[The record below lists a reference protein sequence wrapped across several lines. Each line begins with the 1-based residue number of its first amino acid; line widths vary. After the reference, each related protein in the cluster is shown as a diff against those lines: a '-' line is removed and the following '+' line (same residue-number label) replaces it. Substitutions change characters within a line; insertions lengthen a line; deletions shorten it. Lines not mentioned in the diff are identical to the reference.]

1 MLYSFQDERVRSMDK
16 KPAPL
21 RVLVVSHNVFSASG
35 NMGKTMMRML
45 AGISPENLAQV
56 YFHQEIP
63 TRTCCLRYFR
73 ITDSD
78 VLRSVFTR
86 RARFRIFSSCDIDES
101 ASQSRTD
108 TGNLAKVYQFSRRR
122 TPMIY
127 FLRDTMWRL
136 GKWKTRALKDWA
148 RAFAP
153 DVIFFAAGDYAF
165 SYRVALYLSGL
176 LRVPITM
183 WCADDYFIAPQ
194 QSRSLLRRLHCRRL
208 RKLAQ
213 RVTERSKSVITISD
227 TMQRD
232 YAQLFGFPVQTIR
245 ISSDANPAA
254 LPRAQR
260 EGISYVGN
268 LGIDR
273 ITPLIELGR
282 ALKAAQLPGF
292 ETIRVYSGE
301 RNPATLAQI
310 TEENGLTFCGRLT
323 EQGVE
328 RVLGASKFL
337 ILVESFDRSAIRR
350 TKYSLSTKVAESL
363 RSGACIIAYG
373 PDEIASIEYLCR
385 HKAACIL
392 NSAAEFPEVVRRLCT
407 AADEYDAHIQCAQS
421 LAEQFHSAKTNET
434 CIEKILAQAS
444 GMTGTPAAIGDR

>member
-1 MLYSFQDERVRSMDK
+1 MDK
-16 KPAPL
+16 NPAPL

-63 TRTCCLRYFR
+63 TRACCLRYFR

-86 RARFRIFSSCDIDES
+86 RARFRTFSSCDIDES

-208 RKLAQ
+208 RKLAK

-227 TMQRD
+227 PMQRD

-282 ALKAAQLPGF
+282 TLKAAQLPGF
-292 ETIRVYSGE
+292 ETIRVYSSE

-310 TEENGLTFCGRLT
+310 TEDNGLTFCGRLT

-373 PDEIASIEYLCR
+373 PDEIASIEYLRR

-421 LAEQFHSAKTNET
+421 LAEQFHSAKTNEN

>member
-1 MLYSFQDERVRSMDK
+1 MDK
-16 KPAPL
+16 NPAPL

-63 TRTCCLRYFR
+63 TRACCLRYFR

-86 RARFRIFSSCDIDES
+86 RARFRAFSSCDIDES

-165 SYRVALYLSGL
+165 SYRVALYLSGQ

-183 WCADDYFIAPQ
+183 WCADDYFIVPQ

-227 TMQRD
+227 AMQRD

-273 ITPLIELGR
+273 ITPLVELGR

-292 ETIRVYSGE
+292 ETIHVYSGE
-301 RNPATLAQI
+301 RNPVTLAQI
-310 TEENGLTFCGRLT
+310 TEDNGLTFCGRLT
-323 EQGVE
+323 EQGVG

-373 PDEIASIEYLCR
+373 PDEIASIEYLRR
-385 HKAACIL
+385 HEAACIL
-392 NSAAEFPEVVRRLCT
+392 NSAAEFPEVVWRLCT

-421 LAEQFHSAKTNET
+421 LAEQFHSAKTNEN

>member
-1 MLYSFQDERVRSMDK
+1 MDK

-86 RARFRIFSSCDIDES
+86 RAHYRAFSSCDIDEA

-136 GKWKTRALKDWA
+136 GKWKTRALEDWA
-148 RAFAP
+148 RAFSP

-176 LRVPITM
+176 LHVPITM

-227 TMQRD
+227 AMQRD

-273 ITPLIELGR
+273 ITPLVGLGR

-373 PDEIASIEYLCR
+373 PDEIASIEYLAQHR
-385 HKAACIL
+385 AACVL
-392 NSAAEFPEVVRRLCT
+392 KSAQELPGAIRRLC
-407 AADEYDAHIQCAQS
+407 AAPDAYAAYTRCAQS
-421 LAEQFHSAKTNET
+421 LAERFHSAETNEKRMET
-434 CIEKILAQAS
+434 ILA
-444 GMTGTPAAIGDR
+444 AAATTTI

>member
-1 MLYSFQDERVRSMDK
+1 
-16 KPAPL
+16 
-21 RVLVVSHNVFSASG
+21 
-35 NMGKTMMRML
+35 
-45 AGISPENLAQV
+45 
-56 YFHQEIP
+56 
-63 TRTCCLRYFR
+63 
-73 ITDSD
+73 
-78 VLRSVFTR
+78 
-86 RARFRIFSSCDIDES
+86 
-101 ASQSRTD
+101 
-108 TGNLAKVYQFSRRR
+108 
-122 TPMIY
+122 
-127 FLRDTMWRL
+127 
-136 GKWKTRALKDWA
+136 
-148 RAFAP
+148 
-153 DVIFFAAGDYAF
+153 
-165 SYRVALYLSGL
+165 
-176 LRVPITM
+176 M
-183 WCADDYFIAPQ
+183 WCADDYFIVPQ

-227 TMQRD
+227 AMQRD

-310 TEENGLTFCGRLT
+310 TEDNGLTFCGRLT

-373 PDEIASIEYLCR
+373 PDEIASIEYLRR

-407 AADEYDAHIQCAQS
+407 AADEYDAYIQCAQS
-421 LAEQFHSAKTNET
+421 LAEQFHSAKTNEN

>member
-1 MLYSFQDERVRSMDK
+1 MDK
-16 KPAPL
+16 NPAPL

-63 TRTCCLRYFR
+63 TRACCLRYFR

-127 FLRDTMWRL
+127 FLRDTMWCL

-227 TMQRD
+227 AMQRD

-268 LGIDR
+268 LGLDR
-273 ITPLIELGR
+273 ITPLVELGR

-373 PDEIASIEYLCR
+373 PDEIASIEYLRR

-392 NSAAEFPEVVRRLCT
+392 NSAAEFPEAVRRLCT

-421 LAEQFHSAKTNET
+421 LAEQFHSAKTNEK

-444 GMTGTPAAIGDR
+444 GMTGTPQPSATGNR

>member
-1 MLYSFQDERVRSMDK
+1 MDK
-16 KPAPL
+16 NPAPL

-63 TRTCCLRYFR
+63 TRACCLRYFR

-127 FLRDTMWRL
+127 FLRDTMWCL

-227 TMQRD
+227 AMQRD

-337 ILVESFDRSAIRR
+337 ILVESFDRSAVRR

-373 PDEIASIEYLCR
+373 PDEIASIEYLAQHR
-385 HKAACIL
+385 AACVL
-392 NSAAEFPEVVRRLCT
+392 KSAQELPGVIRRLC
-407 AADEYDAHIQCAQS
+407 AAPDAYAAYTRCAQS
-421 LAEQFHSAKTNET
+421 LAERFHSAETNEKRMET
-434 CIEKILAQAS
+434 ILA
-444 GMTGTPAAIGDR
+444 AAATTTI

>member
-1 MLYSFQDERVRSMDK
+1 MDK
-16 KPAPL
+16 NPAPL

-63 TRTCCLRYFR
+63 TRACCLRYFR

-127 FLRDTMWRL
+127 FLRDTMWCL

-148 RAFAP
+148 RTFAP

-227 TMQRD
+227 AMQRD

-268 LGIDR
+268 LGLDR
-273 ITPLIELGR
+273 ITPLVELGR

-373 PDEIASIEYLCR
+373 PDEIASIEYLRR

-392 NSAAEFPEVVRRLCT
+392 NSAAEFPEAVRRLCT

-421 LAEQFHSAKTNET
+421 LAEQFHSAKTNEK

-444 GMTGTPAAIGDR
+444 GMTGTPQPSATGNR

>member
-1 MLYSFQDERVRSMDK
+1 MDTNH
-16 KPAPL
+16 APL

-45 AGISPENLAQV
+45 AGISPENLAQM

-63 TRTCCLRYFR
+63 TRKCCLRYFR

-86 RARFRIFSSCDIDES
+86 RAHYRTFSSCDIDES

-127 FLRDTMWRL
+127 FLRDTMWCL
-136 GKWKTRALKDWA
+136 GKWKTRALEDWA
-148 RAFAP
+148 RTFAP

-165 SYRVALYLSGL
+165 SYRVALYLSDL
-176 LRVPITM
+176 LNVPITM
-183 WCADDYFIAPQ
+183 WCADDFYIEPQ
-194 QSRSLLRRLHCRRL
+194 RSGTLLRRLHCRRL
-208 RKLAQ
+208 RKLAE
-213 RVTERSKSVITISD
+213 RAAERSKSMITISD
-227 TMQRD
+227 AMQRD
-232 YAQLFGFPVQTIR
+232 YEVLFGFPVQTIR
-245 ISSDANPAA
+245 ISSGVNSAA
-254 LPRAQR
+254 LPCEQR
-260 EGISYVGN
+260 KGISYVGN
-268 LGIDR
+268 LGLNR

-282 ALKAAQLPGF
+282 ALKEARLPGF

-310 TEENGLTFCGRLT
+310 REDNGLTFCGRLT

-328 RVLGASKFL
+328 QVLGASKFL
-337 ILVESFDRSAIRR
+337 LLVESSDRNAVRR

-373 PDEIASIEYLCR
+373 PGEIASIEYLHR
-385 HKAACIL
+385 YKAAYIL
-392 NSAAEFPEVVRRLCT
+392 NN
-407 AADEYDAHIQCAQS
+407 AADFPTAIRALCQQYDMYENYVCAS
-421 LAEQFHSAKTNET
+421 RELANAFHDAEKNET
-434 CIEKILAQAS
+434 YIDDIFVKAIHQYS
-444 GMTGTPAAIGDR
+444 GRGG

>member
-1 MLYSFQDERVRSMDK
+1 MDK
-16 KPAPL
+16 NPAPL

-63 TRTCCLRYFR
+63 TRACCLRYFR

-127 FLRDTMWRL
+127 FLRDTMWCL
-136 GKWKTRALKDWA
+136 GKWKTRALEDWA

-176 LRVPITM
+176 LCVPITM

-227 TMQRD
+227 AMQRD

-373 PDEIASIEYLCR
+373 PDEIASIEYLRR

-392 NSAAEFPEVVRRLCT
+392 NSAAEFPEAVGTLCRDPDKYET
-407 AADEYDAHIQCAQS
+407 YVCASCELANTLHDAEKNEMFI
-421 LAEQFHSAKTNET
+421 AKTF
-434 CIEKILAQAS
+434 EKAIHKCS
-444 GMTGTPAAIGDR
+444 GQGG

>member
-1 MLYSFQDERVRSMDK
+1 
-16 KPAPL
+16 
-21 RVLVVSHNVFSASG
+21 
-35 NMGKTMMRML
+35 
-45 AGISPENLAQV
+45 
-56 YFHQEIP
+56 
-63 TRTCCLRYFR
+63 
-73 ITDSD
+73 
-78 VLRSVFTR
+78 
-86 RARFRIFSSCDIDES
+86 
-101 ASQSRTD
+101 
-108 TGNLAKVYQFSRRR
+108 
-122 TPMIY
+122 
-127 FLRDTMWRL
+127 MWRL

-227 TMQRD
+227 AMQRD

-273 ITPLIELGR
+273 ITPLVELGR

-373 PDEIASIEYLCR
+373 PDEIASIEYLRR

-421 LAEQFHSAKTNET
+421 LAEQFHSAKTNEN

-444 GMTGTPAAIGDR
+444 GMTGTPQPSATGNR

>member
-1 MLYSFQDERVRSMDK
+1 MDK
-16 KPAPL
+16 NPAPL

-63 TRTCCLRYFR
+63 TRACCLRYFR

-227 TMQRD
+227 AMQRD

-292 ETIRVYSGE
+292 ETIRVYSSE

-373 PDEIASIEYLCR
+373 PDEIASIEYLRR

-392 NSAAEFPEVVRRLCT
+392 NSAAEFPEVLRRLCT
-407 AADEYDAHIQCAQS
+407 AADEYDAYIQCAQS
-421 LAEQFHSAKTNET
+421 LAEQFHSAKTNEN

>member
-86 RARFRIFSSCDIDES
+86 RAHYRAFSSCDIDEA

-136 GKWKTRALKDWA
+136 GKWKTRALEDWA
-148 RAFAP
+148 RAFSP

-176 LRVPITM
+176 LHVPVTM
-183 WCADDYFIAPQ
+183 WCADDFYIAPQ
-194 QSRSLLRRLHCRRL
+194 QSKSPLRRLHSRRL
-208 RKLAQ
+208 RRLAQ
-213 RVTERSKSVITISD
+213 RITERSKSVVTISD
-227 TMQRD
+227 AMQRD
-232 YAQLFGFPVQTIR
+232 YARLFGFPVQTVR
-245 ISSDANPAA
+245 ISSGVNAAA
-254 LPRAQR
+254 LPREERA
-260 EGISYVGN
+260 GISYVGN

-273 ITPLIELGR
+273 ITPLVGLGR

-292 ETIRVYSGE
+292 ETIRVYSSE
-301 RNPATLAQI
+301 RSPATLAQI
-310 TEENGLTFCGRLT
+310 SEENGLTFCGRLT
-323 EQGVE
+323 EQEVE

-337 ILVESFDRSAIRR
+337 LLVESFDRSAVRR

-373 PDEIASIEYLCR
+373 PDEIASIEYLAQHR
-385 HKAACIL
+385 AACVL
-392 NSAAEFPEVVRRLCT
+392 KSAQELPGAIRRLC
-407 AADEYDAHIQCAQS
+407 AAPDEYAAYTRCAQS
-421 LAEQFHSAKTNET
+421 LAERFHSAETNEKRMET
-434 CIEKILAQAS
+434 ILAAAAAS
-444 GMTGTPAAIGDR
+444 TI

>member
-1 MLYSFQDERVRSMDK
+1 
-16 KPAPL
+16 
-21 RVLVVSHNVFSASG
+21 
-35 NMGKTMMRML
+35 
-45 AGISPENLAQV
+45 
-56 YFHQEIP
+56 
-63 TRTCCLRYFR
+63 
-73 ITDSD
+73 
-78 VLRSVFTR
+78 
-86 RARFRIFSSCDIDES
+86 
-101 ASQSRTD
+101 
-108 TGNLAKVYQFSRRR
+108 
-122 TPMIY
+122 
-127 FLRDTMWRL
+127 
-136 GKWKTRALKDWA
+136 
-148 RAFAP
+148 
-153 DVIFFAAGDYAF
+153 
-165 SYRVALYLSGL
+165 
-176 LRVPITM
+176 
-183 WCADDYFIAPQ
+183 
-194 QSRSLLRRLHCRRL
+194 
-208 RKLAQ
+208 
-213 RVTERSKSVITISD
+213 
-227 TMQRD
+227 MQRD

-282 ALKAAQLPGF
+282 ALKAAQLPEF

-310 TEENGLTFCGRLT
+310 TEDNGLTFCGRLT

-373 PDEIASIEYLCR
+373 PDEIASIEYLRR

-392 NSAAEFPEVVRRLCT
+392 NSAAEFPEVRRLCT

-421 LAEQFHSAKTNET
+421 LAEQFHSAKTNEN

>member
-1 MLYSFQDERVRSMDK
+1 MDK
-16 KPAPL
+16 NPAPL

-63 TRTCCLRYFR
+63 TRACCLRYFR

-101 ASQSRTD
+101 VSQSRTD

-136 GKWKTRALKDWA
+136 GKWKTRVLEDWA

-227 TMQRD
+227 AMQRD

-282 ALKAAQLPGF
+282 TLKAAQLPGF

-337 ILVESFDRSAIRR
+337 IFVESFDRSAIRR

-373 PDEIASIEYLCR
+373 PDEIASIEYLRR

-392 NSAAEFPEVVRRLCT
+392 NSAAEFPEAVGTLCRDPDKYETYVRASCELANT
-407 AADEYDAHIQCAQS
+407 LHDAEKNEMLI
-421 LAEQFHSAKTNET
+421 AKTF
-434 CIEKILAQAS
+434 EKAIHKCS
-444 GMTGTPAAIGDR
+444 GQGG

>member
-1 MLYSFQDERVRSMDK
+1 MDK
-16 KPAPL
+16 NPAPL

-63 TRTCCLRYFR
+63 TRACCLRYFR

-208 RKLAQ
+208 RKLAK

-227 TMQRD
+227 PMQRD

-292 ETIRVYSGE
+292 ETICVYSGE

-310 TEENGLTFCGRLT
+310 TEDNGLTFCGRLT

-373 PDEIASIEYLCR
+373 PDEIASIEYLRR

-407 AADEYDAHIQCAQS
+407 AADEYDAYIQCAQS
-421 LAEQFHSAKTNET
+421 LAEQFHSAKTNEN

>member
-1 MLYSFQDERVRSMDK
+1 MDK
-16 KPAPL
+16 NPAPL

-63 TRTCCLRYFR
+63 TRACCLRYFR

-86 RARFRIFSSCDIDES
+86 RARFRTFSSCDIDES

-183 WCADDYFIAPQ
+183 WCADDYFIVPQ

-208 RKLAQ
+208 RKLAK

-227 TMQRD
+227 PMQRD

-282 ALKAAQLPGF
+282 TLKAAQLPGF
-292 ETIRVYSGE
+292 ETIRVYSSE

-310 TEENGLTFCGRLT
+310 TEDNGLTFCGRLT

-337 ILVESFDRSAIRR
+337 MLVESFDRSAIRR

-373 PDEIASIEYLCR
+373 PDEIASIEYLRR

-421 LAEQFHSAKTNET
+421 LAEQFHSAKTNEN

>member
-1 MLYSFQDERVRSMDK
+1 MDK
-16 KPAPL
+16 NPAPL

-63 TRTCCLRYFR
+63 TRACCLRYFR

-227 TMQRD
+227 AMQRD

-373 PDEIASIEYLCR
+373 PDEIASIEYLAQHR
-385 HKAACIL
+385 AACVL
-392 NSAAEFPEVVRRLCT
+392 KSAQELPGAIRRLC
-407 AADEYDAHIQCAQS
+407 AAPDEYAAYTRCAQS
-421 LAEQFHSAKTNET
+421 LAERFHSAETNEKRMET
-434 CIEKILAQAS
+434 ILA
-444 GMTGTPAAIGDR
+444 AAATTTI

>member
-86 RARFRIFSSCDIDES
+86 RAHYRAFSSCDIDEA

-136 GKWKTRALKDWA
+136 GKWKTRALEDWA
-148 RAFAP
+148 RAFSP

-176 LRVPITM
+176 LHVPVTM
-183 WCADDYFIAPQ
+183 WCADDFYIAPQ
-194 QSRSLLRRLHCRRL
+194 QSKSPLRRLHSHRL
-208 RKLAQ
+208 RRLAQ
-213 RVTERSKSVITISD
+213 RITERSKSVVTISD
-227 TMQRD
+227 AMQRD
-232 YAQLFGFPVQTIR
+232 YAQLFGFPVQTVR
-245 ISSDANPAA
+245 ISSGVNAAA
-254 LPRAQR
+254 LPREERA
-260 EGISYVGN
+260 GISYVGN

-273 ITPLIELGR
+273 ITPLVGLGR
-282 ALKAAQLPGF
+282 ALKAAQLSGF

-301 RNPATLAQI
+301 RNPVTLAQI

-337 ILVESFDRSAIRR
+337 ILVESFDRSAVRR

-373 PDEIASIEYLCR
+373 PDEIASIEYLAQHR
-385 HKAACIL
+385 AACVL
-392 NSAAEFPEVVRRLCT
+392 KSAQELPGAIRRLC
-407 AADEYDAHIQCAQS
+407 AAPDAYAAYTRCAQS
-421 LAEQFHSAKTNET
+421 LAERFHSAETNEKRMET
-434 CIEKILAQAS
+434 ILA
-444 GMTGTPAAIGDR
+444 AAATSTI

>member
-1 MLYSFQDERVRSMDK
+1 MDK
-16 KPAPL
+16 NPAPL

-63 TRTCCLRYFR
+63 TRACCLRYFR

-127 FLRDTMWRL
+127 FLRDTMWCL

-227 TMQRD
+227 AMQRD

-254 LPRAQR
+254 LSRAQR

-268 LGIDR
+268 LGLDR

-373 PDEIASIEYLCR
+373 PDEIASIEYLRR

-421 LAEQFHSAKTNET
+421 LAEQFHSAKTNEK

-444 GMTGTPAAIGDR
+444 SMTGTPAAIGDR

>member
-1 MLYSFQDERVRSMDK
+1 MDK
-16 KPAPL
+16 NPAPL

-63 TRTCCLRYFR
+63 TRACCLRYFR

-227 TMQRD
+227 PMQRD

-282 ALKAAQLPGF
+282 TLKAAQLPGF
-292 ETIRVYSGE
+292 ETIRVYSSE

-310 TEENGLTFCGRLT
+310 TEDNGLTFCGRLT

-373 PDEIASIEYLCR
+373 PDEIASIEYLRR

-421 LAEQFHSAKTNET
+421 LAEQFHSAKTNEN

>member
-86 RARFRIFSSCDIDES
+86 RAHYRAFSSCDIDEA

-136 GKWKTRALKDWA
+136 GKWKTRALEDWA
-148 RAFAP
+148 RAFSP

-176 LRVPITM
+176 LHVPVTM
-183 WCADDYFIAPQ
+183 WCADDFYITPQ
-194 QSRSLLRRLHCRRL
+194 QSRSPLRRLHSHRL
-208 RKLAQ
+208 RRLAQ
-213 RVTERSKSVITISD
+213 RITERSKSVVTISD
-227 TMQRD
+227 AMQRD
-232 YAQLFGFPVQTIR
+232 YARLFGFPVQTVR
-245 ISSDANPAA
+245 ISSGVNAAA
-254 LPRAQR
+254 LPPEERA
-260 EGISYVGN
+260 GISYVGN

-273 ITPLIELGR
+273 ITPLVALGR

-292 ETIRVYSGE
+292 ETICVYSGE

-310 TEENGLTFCGRLT
+310 SEDNGLTFCGRLA
-323 EQGVE
+323 EQEVE

-337 ILVESFDRSAIRR
+337 LLVESFDRSAVRR

-373 PDEIASIEYLCR
+373 PDEIASIEYLAQHR
-385 HKAACIL
+385 AACVL
-392 NSAAEFPEVVRRLCT
+392 KSAQELPGAIRRLC
-407 AADEYDAHIQCAQS
+407 AAPDAYAAYTRCAQS
-421 LAEQFHSAKTNET
+421 LAERFHSAETNEKRMET
-434 CIEKILAQAS
+434 ILA
-444 GMTGTPAAIGDR
+444 AAATTTI

>member
-1 MLYSFQDERVRSMDK
+1 MDK

-63 TRTCCLRYFR
+63 TRACCLRYFR

-127 FLRDTMWRL
+127 FLRDTMWCL
-136 GKWKTRALKDWA
+136 GKWKTRALEDWA

-176 LRVPITM
+176 LHVPITM

-227 TMQRD
+227 AMQRD

-254 LPRAQR
+254 LPREERA
-260 EGISYVGN
+260 GISYVGN

-273 ITPLIELGR
+273 ITPLVGLGR

-301 RNPATLAQI
+301 RSPATLAQI
-310 TEENGLTFCGRLT
+310 SEENGLTFCGRLT
-323 EQGVE
+323 EQEVE

-337 ILVESFDRSAIRR
+337 LLVESFDRSAVRR

-373 PDEIASIEYLCR
+373 PDEIASIEYLAQHR
-385 HKAACIL
+385 AACVL
-392 NSAAEFPEVVRRLCT
+392 KSAQELPGAIRRLC
-407 AADEYDAHIQCAQS
+407 AAPDAYAAYTRCAQS
-421 LAEQFHSAKTNET
+421 LAERFHSAETNEKRMET
-434 CIEKILAQAS
+434 ILA
-444 GMTGTPAAIGDR
+444 AAATSTI

>member
-1 MLYSFQDERVRSMDK
+1 MDK
-16 KPAPL
+16 NPAPL

-63 TRTCCLRYFR
+63 TRACCLRYFR

-86 RARFRIFSSCDIDES
+86 RARFRTFSSCDIDES

-208 RKLAQ
+208 RKLAK

-227 TMQRD
+227 PMQRD

-292 ETIRVYSGE
+292 ETIRVYSSE

-373 PDEIASIEYLCR
+373 PDEIASIEYLRR

-407 AADEYDAHIQCAQS
+407 AADEYDAYIQCAQS
-421 LAEQFHSAKTNET
+421 LAEQFHSAKTNEN

>member
-1 MLYSFQDERVRSMDK
+1 MDK
-16 KPAPL
+16 NPAPL

-35 NMGKTMMRML
+35 NMGKTMMHML

-63 TRTCCLRYFR
+63 TRACCLRYFR

-127 FLRDTMWRL
+127 FLRDTMWCL
-136 GKWKTRALKDWA
+136 GKWKTRALEDWA

-176 LRVPITM
+176 LRAPITM

-227 TMQRD
+227 AMQRD

-268 LGIDR
+268 LGLDR

-337 ILVESFDRSAIRR
+337 ILVESIDRSAIRR

-373 PDEIASIEYLCR
+373 PDEIASIEYLRR

-421 LAEQFHSAKTNET
+421 LAEQFHSAKTNEN